1 MVITGREPGCSP
13 TERGVAAIPVPAF
26 LRSPSSDLRNPWG
39 TPSSIPQLGLSS
51 ARPMITPS
59 YTVRALSATA
69 TVCLAG
75 KIRSARQ
82 TGETKIGTQFHHRWS
97 APPDIARTAVEVELH
112 GAGRVVAPLLLL
124 DPVALQQRE
133 RDRLADDRA
142 SMRS

>member
-1 MVITGREPGCSP
+1 
-13 TERGVAAIPVPAF
+13 
-26 LRSPSSDLRNPWG
+26 
-39 TPSSIPQLGLSS
+39 
-51 ARPMITPS
+51 MITPS
-59 YTVRALSATA
+59 YTARALSATA

-75 KIRSARQ
+75 EIRSARQ

-112 GAGRVVAPLLLL
+112 GAGRVVTPLLLL

-142 SMRS
+142 SMRSDRQIGVATAEDHDLIGRW